1 MKIII
6 LTLLFQLGFS
16 QTKEETKQWIVDKY
30 NDYER
35 SNEYSSICDL
45 DFKDSYIIVKMF
57 GQIEKF
63 PIKNINIIEIK
74 SKRWDSDDKIGWTS
88 MILRYGKDERAE
100 LLLNAD
106 FITDGYK
113 ARIEKAII
121 HLVQLYGGKA
131 KIKKEAF

>member
-16 QTKEETKQWIVDKY
+16 QTQKETKQWIVDKY

-45 DFKDSYIIVKMF
+45 DFKDSYMVVTMF

-63 PIKNINIIEIK
+63 PIKGINIIEIK
-74 SKRWDSDDKIGWTS
+74 SVRWNSDDKIGWTS
-88 MILRYGKDERAE
+88 MILRYGEDERAE
-100 LLLNAD
+100 LLMNAD
-106 FITDGYK
+106 FITEGYK
-113 ARIEKAII
+113 TRMEKAII
-121 HLVQLYGGKA
+121 HLVELYGGKA